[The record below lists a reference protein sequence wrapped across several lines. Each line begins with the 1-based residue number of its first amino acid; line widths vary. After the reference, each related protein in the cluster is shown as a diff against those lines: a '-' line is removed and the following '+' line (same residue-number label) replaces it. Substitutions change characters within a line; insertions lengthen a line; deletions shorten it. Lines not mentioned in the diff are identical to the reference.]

1 MAQPNADPGARAKAW
16 RVFRRMQ
23 GVACLFATLLF
34 AAAGV
39 HAWRVLPDAGTG
51 LKAAMILG
59 FPGLY
64 LLLSLLVPLAV
75 PPARRWLKRYV
86 WMSFTAGFGQSV
98 VSVAVGLG
106 LLALAGAFLYA
117 QIGGAAHGGRYPSGA
132 FSAFGAGLGILFA
145 QALLARALEREPQV
159 RQIIDG

>member
-1 MAQPNADPGARAKAW
+1 MAQLNADPGARAKAW

-23 GVACLFATLLF
+23 GVACAFATLLF

-39 HAWRVLPDAGTG
+39 HAWRVLPAGAG
-51 LKAAMILG
+51 LKAAMIVG

-64 LLLSLLVPLAV
+64 LLLSLLVPLAL
-75 PPARRWLKRYV
+75 PPARRALKRYV

-106 LLALAGAFLYA
+106 LLALAGAFLYS
-117 QIGGAAHGGRYPSGA
+117 QIAGATQGGRYPSGA

-145 QALLARALEREPQV
+145 QALLARRLEREPQV
-159 RQIIDG
+159 RAMIEG